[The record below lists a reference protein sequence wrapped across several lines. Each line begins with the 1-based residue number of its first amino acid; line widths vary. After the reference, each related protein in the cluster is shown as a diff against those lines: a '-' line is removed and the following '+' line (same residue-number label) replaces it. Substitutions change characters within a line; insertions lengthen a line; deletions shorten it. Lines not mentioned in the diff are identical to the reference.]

1 MNTKENI
8 NELMVAIE
16 EVLGV
21 KIDWI
26 EENGD
31 IKIDR
36 ENLTTIVEGL
46 EVLVRS
52 NNGVRCVARDVLVQ
66 ARTGKKFSWYKTI
79 RDATLVLRQLR
90 KN

>member
-46 EVLVRS
+46 EALVLSSGGIR
-52 NNGVRCVARDVLVQ
+52 GVSRDVLVQ
-66 ARTGKKFSWYKTI
+66 ARTGKKRSWYKTI

>member
-1 MNTKENI
+1 MNTNENI

-21 KIDWI
+21 KIDWT

-36 ENLTTIVEGL
+36 ANLTPIVEGL
-46 EVLVRS
+46 E
-52 NNGVRCVARDVLVQ
+52 
-66 ARTGKKFSWYKTI
+66 
-79 RDATLVLRQLR
+79 QLR
-90 KN
+90 DSNVLLKRILGVGGNADVRKWKR

>member
-1 MNTKENI
+1 MNTNENI

-36 ENLTTIVEGL
+36 ANLTTIVEGL
-46 EVLVRS
+46 EALLKA
-52 NNGVRCVARDVLVQ
+52 N
-66 ARTGKKFSWYKTI
+66 K
-79 RDATLVLRQLR
+79 
-90 KN
+90 